1 MKPHLSFRALTFVV
15 ICLCALA
22 GRSALAQS
30 QATTGVIEGT
40 VSDQSGGRL
49 PGATV
54 TLTNTGTNF
63 TREITSDTDGRFRGL
78 LLPLGTYK
86 LTVAIEGFA
95 TYVRDG
101 ITLTVGQTANIP
113 VSMQLSTVQQEVT
126 VTADVP
132 VVETTRSEQATRISE
147 QAVEGLPNNG
157 RNFLSFMQLT
167 PGVTIVQG
175 PDGDMISV
183 NGQKG
188 IANNVSVDGADF
200 NNPFFGEQ
208 RGGQRPAFTFNQ
220 DAIKEMVVVSD
231 GAAPEFGRSGGAFV
245 QVVTKSGTNNL
256 GGSGHFFFKADELS
270 TENSQGDKF
279 PYDQEQFGATLGGP
293 LQKDRVFFFLAYD
306 QQRFRQTKQL
316 DPARIEQRVLDL
328 FAAYGS
334 PGENAPITRSNDAR
348 VVLGKVDY
356 QVNNSNL
363 FTIRYNYTWSEQENG
378 TFDVDSWGV
387 SANGVERGFSNAV
400 SGSLQTTLTPTL
412 LNEFRF
418 QFAREDRPRPYGG
431 PDVQGQSRPFPDT
444 AFDFGRSYRFGMPF
458 FLPVDYNDT
467 RIQLTNN
474 VSWIKG
480 RHTFKAGA
488 EFNRVNSSQ
497 TFVGF
502 ANGRYIF
509 GSTDGFLNYV
519 RFGPKYV
526 ECSNGTT
533 SLTGTCAAGA
543 SVTGPLLLYLQQAG
557 VGGLSVEE
565 AGTQNIP
572 QIEPSLFIQDKW
584 QPTPHL
590 SIQYGI
596 RWEAQMQPDPIT
608 APDQVFFAKFI
619 GRSDFPSDGTIPSD
633 LKMWQ
638 PRLGISWD
646 PNGSGKQVVR
656 LNAGMFYSRIPGLS
670 LASTR
675 STNGSIG
682 QSLFR
687 ASFFNEFGVTPPTWP
702 NLIPQSQISSPD
714 HPDVFVF
721 DKDFKN
727 PRTTSVTAAFERQ
740 VVENLSMSVSVT
752 HARTDNVTRFINRND
767 AVFGA
772 PFSTGLGADGR
783 NGIGVLTVVESSAK
797 ARYTGMTLSVTRK
810 YANNWGFQGNY
821 TLSEDKSDDDNER
834 DPFSFRYARADRLDA
849 EYNYSDRDQRHRFN
863 AFLLTGYKG
872 FEFNTRVQARS
883 AQPRSVGNAPADRIQ
898 ADGTIIKRNTLRKD
912 NEFFSLDLRI
922 SKVFKMANGA
932 SIEGI
937 VDLFNLT
944 NSTNFKRPSVT
955 NLVFNF
961 DGTVQDGVGDP
972 RQAQVGLRVRF

>member
-1 MKPHLSFRALTFVV
+1 VKPSLLCRTLMLALMCVLLWSTHPV
-15 ICLCALA
+15 
-22 GRSALAQS
+22 SAQS

-40 VSDQSGGRL
+40 VADPSGGRL
-49 PGATV
+49 PGALV
-54 TLTNTGTNF
+54 TLTNTETNF
-63 TREITSDTDGRFRGL
+63 TREVTTDTDGRFRGL

-86 LTVAIEGFA
+86 LTVSISGFA

-113 VSMQLSTVQQEVT
+113 VTLQLSSVQQEVT
-126 VTADVP
+126 VTADAP
-132 VVETTRSEQATRISE
+132 VVETTRSEQATRIG
-147 QAVEGLPNNG
+147 QAAVEGLPNNG

-220 DAIKEMVVVSD
+220 DAIREMVVVSD

-245 QVVTKSGTNNL
+245 QVVTKSGTNNVA
-256 GGSGHFFFKADELS
+256 GSGHFFFKADELS

-293 LQKDRVFFFLAYD
+293 LRVDRLFYFLAYD

-316 DPARIEQRVLDL
+316 DPSRIEQRVVDL
-328 FAAYGS
+328 FTAFGS
-334 PGENAPITRSNDAR
+334 PGENGPIERSNDAR
-348 VVLGKVDY
+348 VLLGKIDY
-356 QVNNSNL
+356 QVNPSNL
-363 FTIRYNYTWSEQENG
+363 LTVRYNYTWSEQKNG
-378 TFDVDSWGV
+378 TFDVNSWGV
-387 SANGVERGFSNAV
+387 SANGRERDFSNAV

-418 QFAREDRPRPYGG
+418 QFAREDRPRPYDG
-431 PDVQGQSRPFPDT
+431 PNVSGQSRPFPDT

-458 FLPVDYNDT
+458 FLPVEYNDT

-474 VSWIKG
+474 VSWIQG

-488 EFNRVNSSQ
+488 EFNRVNSAQ
-497 TFVGF
+497 TFIGF

-509 GSTDGFLNYV
+509 SSTDGFLNYV
-519 RFGPKYV
+519 RFGPTYV
-526 ECSNGTT
+526 ECSNGAT
-533 SLTGTCAAGA
+533 SVSGSCPVGTDI
-543 SVTGPLLLYLQQAG
+543 VGPLLLYLQQAG
-557 VGGLSVEE
+557 VGGLSVED
-565 AGTQNIP
+565 AGTQDIP
-572 QIEPSLFIQDKW
+572 QIEPSFFIQDKW

-590 SIQYGI
+590 SIQYGV
-596 RWEAQMQPDPIT
+596 RWEAQIQPDPIT
-608 APDQVFFAKFI
+608 PPDQVFFAKFI
-619 GRSDFPSDGTIPSD
+619 GRPDFPSDGTIPSD
-633 LKMWQ
+633 MKMWQ

-646 PNGSGKQVVR
+646 PAGDGRQVVR

-687 ASFFNEFGVTPPTWP
+687 ASFFNGFGVTPPAWP
-702 NLIPQSQISSPD
+702 NLIPASQISNPD

-721 DKDFKN
+721 DKDFRN
-727 PRTTSVTAAFERQ
+727 PRTTSVTGSYERQ
-740 VVENLSMSVSVT
+740 LVENLSASVSVT
-752 HARTDNVTRFINRND
+752 HARTDHVTRFINRND
-767 AVFGA
+767 AVFGS
-772 PFSTGLGADGR
+772 PFSSGLGADGR

-797 ARYTGMTLSVTRK
+797 ARYTGMTLTVTRK

-821 TLSEDKSDDDNER
+821 TLSQDKSDDDNER

-863 AFLLTGYKG
+863 AFLLTGVKG
-872 FEFNTRVQARS
+872 FEINTRISGRS
-883 AQPRSVGNAPADRIQ
+883 AQPKSVGNAPSDRIQ
-898 ADGTIIKRNTLRKD
+898 PDGSIIKRNTLRKD
-912 NEFFSLDLRI
+912 NEYFSLDLRI
-922 SKVFKMANGA
+922 SKAFKLSGGV
-932 SIEGI
+932 SVEGI

-944 NSTNFKRPSVT
+944 NANNFKRPAVT

-972 RQAQVGLRVRF
+972 RQAQVGVRVRF